1 MCLLIALCV
10 PLSSLQPGNI
20 KITGICLFITSD
32 INECTSSID
41 DCHKDAVCS
50 NTDGAFTCS
59 CKGGFSGDGR
69 QCAGAVSSY
78 FLSIFIIFSFRIFS
92 FFNHYRS
99 KHCSNNIIVI
109 VSLHARQCT
118 GVKSLDFISI
128 FVLVFY
134 YTFPSYH
141 FRFKTL

>member
-78 FLSIFIIFSFRIFS
+78 FLSIHHLFFSYFS

-128 FVLVFY
+128 FVLFFY
-134 YTFPSYH
+134 YTFPFYH

>member
-78 FLSIFIIFSFRIFS
+78 FLSIHHLFFSYFS

-134 YTFPSYH
+134 YTFPFYY